1 MREASDFPPVLIH
14 MAAIGEETGDLP
26 QMLDRVASS
35 LDFEVEQALRRLT
48 AALEPIIVLLMGGFV
63 AFVVL
68 SVMLP
73 IFEAQSLVK

>member
-1 MREASDFPPVLIH
+1 

-48 AALEPIIVLLMGGFV
+48 SALEPIIVLFMGGVV